1 MKSACAVALL
11 LAMPAS
17 LTVLASDAV
26 PQFLSAAVADSG
38 RPAADTQ
45 RDAERKP
52 AESMAFAG
60 VKPKSVVIELIPGGG
75 YYTRLLSKAVGPEGR
90 LYAVVPALP
99 PNAPA
104 DSPDRTLPIKAIA
117 AEAGYKNI
125 TVQVLPI
132 RALEL
137 PPNADLVWTSNN
149 YHDLHNAE
157 GLDMLKFNKS
167 VLAALKPGGVYLVID
182 HTAAAEAPADVTS
195 TLHRIRPDTVIQEV
209 SAAGFIL
216 EGQSSVLHNAGD
228 SHELKVFDPAIKGKT
243 DQFILKFRKPA
254 H

>member
-1 MKSACAVALL
+1 MKSACAFALL
-11 LAMPAS
+11 LTSAAYLPVA
-17 LTVLASDAV
+17 ASDAV
-26 PQFLSAAVADSG
+26 PQFLSAAVADSA

-45 RDAERKP
+45 RDAQRKP

-60 VKPKSVVIELIPGGG
+60 VRPKSVVIELIPGGG

-90 LYAVVPALP
+90 LYAVVPAMP
-99 PNAPA
+99 ANAPA
-104 DSPDRTLPIKAIA
+104 DSPDRTAPIKAIA
-117 AEAGYKNI
+117 AAAGYKNI

-157 GLDMLKFNKS
+157 GLDMLKFNKA
-167 VLAALKPGGVYLVID
+167 VWAALKPGGTYIVID
-182 HTAAAEAPADVTS
+182 HAAGASAPADVTA

-209 SAAGFIL
+209 SAAGFTL
-216 EGQSSVLHNAGD
+216 EGQSSVLHNASD
-228 SHELKVFDPAIKGKT
+228 THELKVFDPAIQGKT
-243 DQFILKFRKPA
+243 DQFMLKFRKPMK
-254 H
+254 